1 MLGIGYIKADPT
13 VFVIK
18 YRGGKPVRQ
27 GSGLS
32 FLYFAPTAS
41 LVAVPVATTEVPFI
55 LKEVTADFQDVTV
68 QGQAVYRISDPLRL
82 SQMMNFTIKPV
93 THAYVSD
100 DPLKL
105 PQRVVNHVQV
115 LFKGELN
122 QIRLNEALTAS
133 DAVVKKVRD
142 SLFNSETLA
151 ALGIEVIDLAV
162 LAIKPTPDTARALEA
177 GAREELL
184 KRADEAIYGR
194 RNAAIEKER
203 AIKESE
209 LNTEIAVEV
218 KKRNIRE
225 TQMEAE
231 RAIFEKKRMIAD
243 EEMTGKIALEKKKKM
258 LVEQSAENIRVEAD
272 TRAYGVASLMEAVA
286 KADPKVLTALM
297 SAGMEPS
304 QLIAMSFMELAGSAA
319 KIGELNISPDLLKE
333 LTKKTGRGNGQ
344 N

>member
-13 VFVIK
+13 MFLIK
-18 YRGGKPVRQ
+18 YSGGKPVRQ

-32 FLYFAPTAS
+32 ILYFAPTAS

-82 SQMMNFTIKPV
+82 SEMMNFTINPV
-93 THAYVSD
+93 THAYVSE

-105 PQRVVNHVQV
+105 PQRVINHVQV

-122 QIRLNEALTAS
+122 LIRLNEALTTS
-133 DAVVKKVRD
+133 DAVVKRVRE
-142 SLFNSETLA
+142 SLINSKTLA

-177 GAREELL
+177 VAREELL

-225 TQMEAE
+225 TQMETE

-243 EEMTGKIALEKKKKM
+243 EEMTGKIALEKKKKT

-272 TRAYGVASLMEAVA
+272 TRAYGVAALMEAVA
-286 KADPKVLTALM
+286 KADPKVLTALT

-304 QLIAMSFMELAGSAA
+304 QLIAMSFMELAGNAA